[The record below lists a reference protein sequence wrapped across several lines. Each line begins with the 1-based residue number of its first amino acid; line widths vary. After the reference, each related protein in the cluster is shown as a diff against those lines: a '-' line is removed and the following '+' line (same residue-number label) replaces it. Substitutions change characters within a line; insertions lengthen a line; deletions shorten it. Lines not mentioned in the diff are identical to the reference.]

1 MWSLPFARFTRP
13 TSSTRLDANGNP
25 ALARRN
31 VLMAP
36 VASGGPRLLL
46 RRLREIMAEQTSA
59 QTRLDKL
66 VTLIATNM
74 VAEVCSIY
82 LRRAG
87 NSLELFATEGL
98 NRSAVHRTRLKHG
111 EGLVGLVAETAE
123 PVNLSDAPADPHFS
137 YRPETGEDPY
147 KSFLGVPIVRGGQVF
162 GVLTVQNRAAVLYAE
177 EEVEALQ
184 TVAMVLAEVVAQGGL
199 FDVAEL
205 DEPELR
211 IDRPLKFAGE
221 GLSEGVAVGRVV
233 LHEPRVKVERMIA
246 DNPAEELRRL
256 EAALAELRESVDEML
271 ESSELDLTGEGR
283 EVIEAYRLFANDQGW
298 RQRMRD
304 AVRTGLTA
312 EAAVERVQDEMRVR
326 VQRLGDPILRERAH
340 DLDDLA
346 RRLLRHL
353 TGDESVVELP
363 RDAIVVARAIG
374 PAELLDYA
382 RDKLQALVLEE
393 AASTSHVS
401 IVARSLGLPLVGST
415 QGITDASRASDQIV
429 VDGETGEVHLR
440 PPVEIVSAFEA
451 KRTLREHR
459 VARFA
464 AIRDLPAVTKDGVQI
479 RLMMNAGLALDMPHL
494 AESGADGVGL
504 FRTELQFMI
513 GETMPR
519 LSDQIAFYKQIMDS
533 AGEKPVIFRTLD
545 LGGDKVL
552 PYARWER
559 EENPALGWRA
569 IRIAL
574 DRPALLRYQVRAL
587 LAAAAGRTLRIL
599 LPMVSEVA
607 EFNAARAL
615 VDRETERARML
626 AQGQPRQVLV
636 GAMLEVPALAFMLP
650 QIMRSADFVSIG
662 SNDLFS
668 FVFAVDRTNPRV
680 SRRYDALNPA
690 ALTLIRQIVQSAA
703 AAHGNVSLCGEMA
716 GRPLDAMALIGLG
729 LRTLSMQPANI
740 GPIKMM
746 IRSLNLADVSQFVD
760 KLCGRTDH
768 SLRTR
773 LSAFAAERGIVLK

>member
-1 MWSLPFARFTRP
+1 M
-13 TSSTRLDANGNP
+13 STG
-25 ALARRN
+25 
-31 VLMAP
+31 
-36 VASGGPRLLL
+36 GGPRLLL

-66 VTLIATNM
+66 VSVIAANM

-87 NSLELFATEGL
+87 KVLELFATEGL
-98 NRSAVHRTRLKHG
+98 RPDAVHQTRLKEG

-123 PVNLSDAPADPHFS
+123 AVNLSDAPSDPRFS

-147 KSFLGVPIVRGGQVF
+147 KTFLGVPIVRGGQVF
-162 GVLTVQNRAAVLYAE
+162 GVLAIQNRAERLYAE

-184 TVAMVLAEVVAQGGL
+184 TVAMVLAEVVAQGG
-199 FDVAEL
+199 FFNIAEL

-211 IDRPLKFAGE
+211 VDRPRKFLGE
-221 GLSEGVAVGRVV
+221 GLSEGVAVGPVV
-233 LHEPRVKVERMIA
+233 LHEPRVKVEKMIA
-246 DNPAEELRRL
+246 DNPAEELVRL
-256 EAALAELRESVDEML
+256 EAAISALRDSVDGML
-271 ESSELDLTGEGR
+271 SSSELDLTGEGR
-283 EVIEAYRLFANDQGW
+283 EVIEAYRLFAYDQGW

-312 EAAVERVQDEMRVR
+312 EAAVERVQDETRLR

-353 TGDESVVELP
+353 TGDDHDRMLP
-363 RDAIVVARAIG
+363 QGAVLVARGMG
-374 PAELLDYA
+374 PAELLDYG
-382 RDKLQALVLEE
+382 RDILGALVLEE
-393 AASTSHVS
+393 AASTSHVA
-401 IVARSLGLPLVGST
+401 IVARSMGLPMV
-415 QGITDASRASDQIV
+415 ASLEGLADSARGGNLLA

-440 PPVEIVSAFEA
+440 PATEIVKAFEE
-451 KRTLREHR
+451 KRALR
-459 VARFA
+459 VQAQARFA
-464 AIRDLPAVTKDGVQI
+464 AVRDLPAVTRDGVPI
-479 RLMMNAGLALDMPHL
+479 KLMMNAGLEFDMPQL
-494 AESGADGVGL
+494 DKSGADGIGL

-519 LSDQIAFYKQIMDS
+519 LADQTAFYKKIIDA
-533 AGEKPVIFRTLD
+533 AGDRPVVFRTLD

-587 LAAAAGRTLRIL
+587 LTASAGRTLRIL
-599 LPMVSEVA
+599 LPMVSDVD
-607 EFNAARAL
+607 EFNRARAL
-615 VDRETERARML
+615 IDRELERARL
-626 AQGQPRQVLV
+626 LNPVRPQQVLV

-650 QIMRSADFVSIG
+650 QLMRSADFVSIG
-662 SNDLFS
+662 SNDLLS
-668 FVFAVDRTNPRV
+668 LAFAVDRTNPRV
-680 SRRYDALNPA
+680 AKRYDNLNPA
-690 ALTLIRQIVQSAA
+690 SLTLIRLIVQSAA
-703 AAHGNVSLCGEMA
+703 ENSGELSLCGEMA
-716 GRPLDAMALIGLG
+716 GRPLDAMALLGLG
-729 LRTLSMQPANI
+729 LRTLSMSPGQI

-746 IRSLNLADVSQFVD
+746 IRSLHLGEVSAFVD
-760 KLCGRTDH
+760 RLCNRTDH

-773 LSAFAAERGIVLK
+773 LAAFAAERGIVLK

>member
-1 MWSLPFARFTRP
+1 M
-13 TSSTRLDANGNP
+13 
-25 ALARRN
+25 
-31 VLMAP
+31 V
-36 VASGGPRLLL
+36 VAAGGPRLLL

-66 VTLIATNM
+66 VTVIATNM

-87 NSLELFATEGL
+87 KALELFATEGL
-98 NRSAVHRTRLKHG
+98 NRAAVHNTRMREG

-199 FDVAEL
+199 FKISEL

-211 IDRPLKFAGE
+211 ADRPRTFQGE
-221 GLSEGVAVGRVV
+221 GLSEGVGVGHVV

-246 DNPAEELRRL
+246 DDPQLELMRL
-256 EAALAELRESVDEML
+256 EAAIGSLRESVDEML

-283 EVIEAYRLFANDQGW
+283 EVIEAYRLFAHDQGW

-304 AVRTGLTA
+304 AIRTGLTA
-312 EAAVERVQDEMRVR
+312 EASVERVQDEMRVR
-326 VQRLGDPILRERAH
+326 VQRLDDPVLRERLH

-353 TGDESVVELP
+353 TGESAAQEMPLNAV
-363 RDAIVVARAIG
+363 IVARAMG
-374 PAELLDYA
+374 PAELLDYG
-382 RDKLQALVLEE
+382 RERLVGLVLED
-393 AASTSHVS
+393 AASTSHVA
-401 IVARSLGLPLVGST
+401 IVARSMGLPLIGSA
-415 QGITDASRASDQIV
+415 QGITDAARGGDAIA
-429 VDGETGEVHLR
+429 VDGESGELHLR
-440 PPVEIVSAFEA
+440 PQAEIVAAFEA
-451 KRTLREHR
+451 KRTLREQTQ
-459 VARFA
+459 ARFA
-464 AIRDLPAVTKDGVQI
+464 AVRDLPAVTRDGVAIQ
-479 RLMMNAGLALDMPHL
+479 LMMNAGLKLDMPHL
-494 AESGADGVGL
+494 SESGADGIGL

-519 LSDQIAFYKQIMDS
+519 LADQVQFYREILDA
-533 AGEKPVIFRTLD
+533 AGDKPVVFRTLD

-559 EENPALGWRA
+559 EANPALGWRA

-587 LAAAAGRTLRIL
+587 LMAAANRTLRIL
-599 LPMVSEVA
+599 LPMVSNVD
-607 EFNAARAL
+607 EFNKARAL
-615 VDRETERARML
+615 VDREIERARLL
-626 AQGQPRQVLV
+626 ALDRPRQVLV

-650 QIMRSADFVSIG
+650 QLMRSADFVSIG
-662 SNDLFS
+662 SNDLLS
-668 FVFAVDRTNPRV
+668 FAFAVDRTNPRV
-680 SRRYDALNPA
+680 SRRYDTLNPA
-690 ALTLIRQIVQSAA
+690 SLTLIKLIVNSSAE
-703 AAHGNVSLCGEMA
+703 AHGELSLCGEMA
-716 GRPLDAMALIGLG
+716 GKPLDAMALLGLG
-729 LRTLSMQPANI
+729 LRTLSMHPANI

-746 IRSLNLADVSQFVD
+746 IRSMDLGEVAPFVT

-773 LSAFAAERGIVLK
+773 LAAFAAERGIALK

>member
-1 MWSLPFARFTRP
+1 MSP
-13 TSSTRLDANGNP
+13 G
-25 ALARRN
+25 
-31 VLMAP
+31 
-36 VASGGPRLLL
+36 GGPRLLL

-59 QTRLDKL
+59 QMRLDKL
-66 VTLIATNM
+66 VTVIASNM

-87 NSLELFATEGL
+87 KILELFATEGL
-98 NRSAVHRTRLKHG
+98 NRAAVHNTRLKEG
-111 EGLVGLVAETAE
+111 EGLVGLVSETAE
-123 PVNLSDAPADPHFS
+123 AVNLSDAPADPHFS

-147 KSFLGVPIVRGGQVF
+147 KAFLGVPIVRGGQVF
-162 GVLTVQNRAAVLYAE
+162 GVLTVQNKAERVYAE

-184 TVAMVLAEVVAQGGL
+184 TVAMVLAEVVAQGG
-199 FDVAEL
+199 FFNVAEL

-211 IDRPLKFAGE
+211 IDRPRKFSGD

-233 LHEPRVKVERMIA
+233 LHEPRVRVERMIA
-246 DNPAEELRRL
+246 DNPVAELKRL
-256 EAALAELRESVDEML
+256 EEAIGGLRESVDQML
-271 ESSELDLTGEGR
+271 SSSELDLTGEGR
-283 EVIEAYRLFANDQGW
+283 EVIEAYRLFAYDQGW

-312 EAAVERVQDEMRVR
+312 EAAVERVQDETRLR

-340 DLDDLA
+340 DFDDLA

-353 TGDESVVELP
+353 TGDDAAQRHLP
-363 RDAIVVARAIG
+363 QNAVLIARGMG
-374 PAELLDYA
+374 PAELLDYG
-382 RDKLQALVLEE
+382 REKLVGLVLEE
-393 AASTSHVS
+393 AASTSHVA
-401 IVARSLGLPLVGST
+401 IVARSMGLPLVASLE
-415 QGITDASRASDQIV
+415 GIADNARGGDTIA

-440 PPVEIVSAFEA
+440 PASEIVKAFEN
-451 KRTLREHR
+451 KRELR
-459 VARFA
+459 VQAQARFA
-464 AIRDLPAVTKDGVQI
+464 AVRDLPAVTRDGVAI
-479 RLMMNAGLALDMPHL
+479 RLMMNAGLEFDMPQL
-494 AESGADGVGL
+494 AQSGADGIGL

-519 LSDQIAFYKQIMDS
+519 LADQAAFYKKILDAS
-533 AGEKPVIFRTLD
+533 ADKPVVFRTLD

-587 LAAAAGRTLRIL
+587 LNASAGRTLRIL
-599 LPMVSEVA
+599 LPMVSDVD
-607 EFNAARAL
+607 EFNRGRAL
-615 VDRETERARML
+615 IDRELERARL
-626 AQGQPRQVLV
+626 LNLVRPTQVLV

-650 QIMRSADFVSIG
+650 QLMRSADFVSIG
-662 SNDLFS
+662 SNDLLS
-668 FVFAVDRTNPRV
+668 LAFAVDRTNPRV
-680 SRRYDALNPA
+680 SKRYDNLNPA
-690 ALTLIRQIVQSAA
+690 SLTLIRLIVNSAA
-703 AAHGNVSLCGEMA
+703 ENSGDLSLCGEMA
-716 GRPLDAMALIGLG
+716 GRPLDAMALLGLG
-729 LRTLSMQPANI
+729 LRTLSMQPGQI

-746 IRSLNLADVSQFVD
+746 IRSLHLGEVAAFVD
-760 KLCGRTDH
+760 RLCGRTDH

>member
-1 MWSLPFARFTRP
+1 M
-13 TSSTRLDANGNP
+13 P
-25 ALARRN
+25 ALTAT
-31 VLMAP
+31 
-36 VASGGPRLLL
+36 GPRTLL
-46 RRLREIMAEQTSA
+46 RRLREIMAEQISA
-59 QTRLDKL
+59 QNRLDKL
-66 VTLIATNM
+66 VSLIATNM

-87 NSLELFATEGL
+87 KYLELFATEGL
-98 NRSAVHRTRLKHG
+98 NRGAVHKTRLKEG

-147 KSFLGVPIVRGGQVF
+147 KSFLGVPVVRGGQVF
-162 GVLTVQNRAAVLYAE
+162 GVLTVQNRAAVLYSE

-199 FDVAEL
+199 FNIAEL

-211 IDRPLKFAGE
+211 PDRPLSFKGE
-221 GLSEGVAVGRVV
+221 GLSESVAVGQVV

-246 DNPAEELRRL
+246 DNPQEELKRL
-256 EAALAELRESVDEML
+256 EEAIARLRESVDSML
-271 ESSELDLTGEGR
+271 DSSELDLTGEGR
-283 EVIEAYRLFANDQGW
+283 EVIEAYRLFAYDQGW

-312 EAAVERVQDEMRVR
+312 EAGVERVQDETRLR
-326 VQRLGDPILRERAH
+326 VQRLGDPLLRERAH

-346 RRLLRHL
+346 RRLLRYL
-353 TGDESVVELP
+353 AGDGDQHPAQDIPENAV
-363 RDAIVVARAIG
+363 IVARAMG
-374 PAELLDYA
+374 PAELLDYG
-382 RDKLQALVLEE
+382 REKLVGLVLEE
-393 AASTSHVS
+393 AATTSHVA
-401 IVARSLGLPLVGST
+401 IVARSMGLALASSAVGVS
-415 QGITDASRASDQIV
+415 DAARAGDTIL

-440 PPVEIVSAFEA
+440 PQPSMVRTYAA
-451 KRTLREHR
+451 KRELRAHR
-459 VARFA
+459 VAHFA
-464 AIRDLPAVTKDGVQI
+464 RIRDMPAVTKDGVHI
-479 RLMMNAGLALDMPHL
+479 RLMMNAGLLLDMPHL
-494 AESGADGVGL
+494 SESGADGVGL

-519 LSDQIAFYKQIMDS
+519 LSDQIAFYKAVLDA
-533 AGEKPVIFRTLD
+533 AGDKPVVFRTLD

-559 EENPALGWRA
+559 EANPALGWRA

-574 DRPALLRYQVRAL
+574 DRPALLRYQARAL
-587 LAAAAGRTLRIL
+587 LQSAAGRVLNIL
-599 LPMVSEVA
+599 LPLVSDVA
-607 EFNAARAL
+607 EFNQARAL
-615 VDRETERARML
+615 IDRETERARL
-626 AQGQPRQVLV
+626 LGLPQPKQIRV

-662 SNDLFS
+662 SNDLFQ

-680 SRRYDALNPA
+680 ARRYDPLNPS
-690 ALTLIRQIVQSAA
+690 ALTLIRLIVQSASEQA
-703 AAHGNVSLCGEMA
+703 GDLSLCGEMA

-729 LRTLSMQPANI
+729 LRTLSMQPVNI
-740 GPIKMM
+740 GPVKMM
-746 IRSLNLADVSQFVD
+746 IQSLDLREVSQFVD
-760 KLCGRTDH
+760 KLCSRTDG

-773 LSAFAAERGIVLK
+773 LAAFAAERGVAIK

>member
-1 MWSLPFARFTRP
+1 M
-13 TSSTRLDANGNP
+13 
-25 ALARRN
+25 
-31 VLMAP
+31 V
-36 VASGGPRLLL
+36 VAAGGPRLLL
-46 RRLREIMAEQTSA
+46 RRLREIMAEQSSA

-66 VTLIATNM
+66 VTVIATNM

-87 NSLELFATEGL
+87 KALELFATEGL
-98 NRSAVHRTRLKHG
+98 NRAAVHNTRLKEG
-111 EGLVGLVAETAE
+111 EGLVGLVAESAE
-123 PVNLSDAPADPHFS
+123 PVNLSDAPSDPRFS

-199 FDVAEL
+199 FNIAEL

-211 IDRPLKFAGE
+211 VDRPRVFHGE

-233 LHEPRVKVERMIA
+233 LHEPRVLVERMIA
-246 DNPAEELRRL
+246 DNPADELTRL
-256 EAALAELRESVDEML
+256 EDAIGSLRDSVDEML
-271 ESSELDLTGEGR
+271 DSRELDLTGEGR
-283 EVIEAYRLFANDQGW
+283 EVIEAYRLFAHDQGW

-304 AVRTGLTA
+304 AIRTGLTA

-326 VQRLGDPILRERAH
+326 VHRLDDPALRERLH

-353 TGDESVVELP
+353 TGESVAQELP
-363 RDAIVVARAIG
+363 LNAVIVARAMG
-374 PAELLDYA
+374 PAELLDYG
-382 RDKLQALVLEE
+382 RERLVGLVLED
-393 AASTSHVS
+393 AASTSHVA
-401 IVARSLGLPLVGST
+401 IVARAMGLPLIGSAEGLTDSARVGDT
-415 QGITDASRASDQIV
+415 IV
-429 VDGETGEVHLR
+429 VDGESGEIHLR
-440 PPVEIVSAFEA
+440 PQAEIVAAFQA
-451 KRTLREHR
+451 KRTLREHAQ
-459 VARFA
+459 ARFA
-464 AIRDLPAVTKDGVQI
+464 ALRDLPAVTKDGVLI
-479 RLMMNAGLALDMPHL
+479 KLMMNAGLQIDMQHL
-494 AESGADGVGL
+494 QESGADGIGL

-519 LSDQIAFYKQIMDS
+519 LGDQAAFYRSIIEA
-533 AGEKPVIFRTLD
+533 AGDKPVVFRTLD

-587 LAAAAGRTLRIL
+587 LMAAAGRTLRIL
-599 LPMVSEVA
+599 LPMVSNVD
-607 EFNAARAL
+607 EFNRARAM
-615 VDRETERARML
+615 VDREIERARLVGMDR
-626 AQGQPRQVLV
+626 PRQVLV
-636 GAMLEVPALAFMLP
+636 GAMLEVPSLAFMLP
-650 QIMRSADFVSIG
+650 QLMRNADFVSIG

-680 SRRYDALNPA
+680 ARRYDNLNPA
-690 ALTLIRQIVQSAA
+690 ALTLIRLIVNSSAE
-703 AAHGNVSLCGEMA
+703 AHGELSLCGEMA
-716 GRPLDAMALIGLG
+716 GKPLDAMALLGLG
-729 LRTLSMQPANI
+729 LRTLSMSPANI

-746 IRSLNLADVSQFVD
+746 IRSMALGEVAPFVD

-773 LSAFAAERGIVLK
+773 LTAFAAERGIVLK

>member
-1 MWSLPFARFTRP
+1 MSA
-13 TSSTRLDANGNP
+13 G
-25 ALARRN
+25 
-31 VLMAP
+31 
-36 VASGGPRLLL
+36 GGPRLLL

-59 QTRLDKL
+59 QMRLDKL
-66 VTLIATNM
+66 VTVIASNM

-87 NSLELFATEGL
+87 KILELFATEGL
-98 NRSAVHRTRLKHG
+98 NRTAVHTTRLKEG
-111 EGLVGLVAETAE
+111 EGLVGLISETAE
-123 PVNLSDAPADPHFS
+123 AVNLSDAPADPHFS
-137 YRPETGEDPY
+137 YRPETGEDPF

-162 GVLTVQNRAAVLYAE
+162 GVLTVQNKAERIYAE

-184 TVAMVLAEVVAQGGL
+184 TVAMVLAEVVAQGG
-199 FDVAEL
+199 FFNVAEL

-211 IDRPLKFAGE
+211 IDRPRKFAGD

-233 LHEPRVKVERMIA
+233 LHEPRVRVERMIA
-246 DNPAEELRRL
+246 DNPVAELKRL
-256 EAALAELRESVDEML
+256 EEAIGSLRESVDEML
-271 ESSELDLTGEGR
+271 SSSELDLTGEGR
-283 EVIEAYRLFANDQGW
+283 EVIEAYRLFAYDQGW

-312 EAAVERVQDEMRVR
+312 EAAVERVQDETRLR

-340 DLDDLA
+340 DFDDLA

-353 TGDESVVELP
+353 TGEEAAQRHLP
-363 RDAIVVARAIG
+363 QNAVLIARGMG
-374 PAELLDYA
+374 PAELLDYG
-382 RDKLQALVLEE
+382 RDKLVGLVLEE
-393 AASTSHVS
+393 AATTSHVA
-401 IVARSLGLPLVGST
+401 IVARSMGLPLVASLE
-415 QGITDASRASDQIV
+415 GIADNARGGDTIA

-440 PPVEIVSAFEA
+440 PASEIVKAFEQ
-451 KRTLREHR
+451 KRELR
-459 VARFA
+459 VQAQARFA
-464 AIRDLPAVTKDGVQI
+464 AVRDLPAVTRDGVAI
-479 RLMMNAGLALDMPHL
+479 KLMMNAGLEFDMPQL
-494 AESGADGVGL
+494 VQSGADGIGL

-519 LSDQIAFYKQIMDS
+519 LADQSAFYKKILDAS
-533 AGEKPVIFRTLD
+533 GDKPVVFRTLD

-587 LAAAAGRTLRIL
+587 LNASAGRTLRIL
-599 LPMVSEVA
+599 LPMVSDVD
-607 EFNAARAL
+607 EFNRGRAL
-615 VDRETERARML
+615 VDRELERARLLNQMR
-626 AQGQPRQVLV
+626 PTQVLV

-650 QIMRSADFVSIG
+650 QLMRSADFVSIG
-662 SNDLFS
+662 SNDLLS
-668 FVFAVDRTNPRV
+668 LAFAVDRTNPRV
-680 SRRYDALNPA
+680 SKRYDNLNPA
-690 ALTLIRQIVQSAA
+690 SLTLIRLIVNSAA
-703 AAHGNVSLCGEMA
+703 ENSGDLSLCGEMA
-716 GRPLDAMALIGLG
+716 GRPLDAMALLGLG
-729 LRTLSMQPANI
+729 LRTLSMQPGQI

-746 IRSLNLADVSQFVD
+746 IRSLHLGEVSAFVD
-760 KLCGRTDH
+760 RLCGRIDH

>member
-1 MWSLPFARFTRP
+1 MSV
-13 TSSTRLDANGNP
+13 G
-25 ALARRN
+25 
-31 VLMAP
+31 
-36 VASGGPRLLL
+36 GGPRLLL

-59 QTRLDKL
+59 QMRLDKL
-66 VTLIATNM
+66 VAVIASNM

-87 NSLELFATEGL
+87 KVLELFATEGL
-98 NRSAVHRTRLKHG
+98 NRAAVHNTRLKEG
-111 EGLVGLVAETAE
+111 EGLVGLVGETAE
-123 PVNLSDAPADPHFS
+123 AVNLSDASADPHFS

-162 GVLTVQNRAAVLYAE
+162 GVLTVQNKAERAYAE

-184 TVAMVLAEVVAQGGL
+184 TVAMVLAEVVAQGG
-199 FDVAEL
+199 FFNVAEL

-211 IDRPLKFAGE
+211 IDRPRKFTGD

-233 LHEPRVKVERMIA
+233 LHEPRVRVERMIA
-246 DNPAEELRRL
+246 DNPVAELKRL
-256 EAALAELRESVDEML
+256 EEAIASLRESVDEML
-271 ESSELDLTGEGR
+271 SSSELDLTGEGR
-283 EVIEAYRLFANDQGW
+283 EVIEAYRLFAYDQGW

-312 EAAVERVQDEMRVR
+312 EAAVERVQDETRLR

-340 DLDDLA
+340 DFDDLA

-353 TGDESVVELP
+353 TGDDAAQRHLP
-363 RDAIVVARAIG
+363 QNAVLIARAMG
-374 PAELLDYA
+374 PAELLDYG
-382 RDKLQALVLEE
+382 RDKLVALVLEE
-393 AASTSHVS
+393 AAGTSHVA
-401 IVARSLGLPLVGST
+401 IVARSMGLPLVASLE
-415 QGITDASRASDQIV
+415 GIADNARGGDTIA

-440 PPVEIVSAFEA
+440 PASEIVKAFEN
-451 KRTLREHR
+451 KRELR
-459 VARFA
+459 VQAQARFA
-464 AIRDLPAVTKDGVQI
+464 AVRDLPAVTRDGVAI
-479 RLMMNAGLALDMPHL
+479 RLMMNAGLEFDMPQL
-494 AESGADGVGL
+494 LQSGADGIGL

-519 LSDQIAFYKQIMDS
+519 LADQSAFYKKILDA
-533 AGEKPVIFRTLD
+533 AGDKPVVFRTLD

-587 LAAAAGRTLRIL
+587 LNASAGRTLRIL
-599 LPMVSEVA
+599 LPMVSDVD
-607 EFNAARAL
+607 EFNRGRAL
-615 VDRETERARML
+615 VDRELERARL
-626 AQGQPRQVLV
+626 LNLVRPTQVQV

-650 QIMRSADFVSIG
+650 QLMRSADFVSIG
-662 SNDLFS
+662 SNDLLS
-668 FVFAVDRTNPRV
+668 LAFAVDRTNPRV
-680 SRRYDALNPA
+680 SKRYDNLNPA
-690 ALTLIRQIVQSAA
+690 SLTLIRLIVNSAA
-703 AAHGNVSLCGEMA
+703 ENSGDLSLCGEMA
-716 GRPLDAMALIGLG
+716 GRPLDAMALLGLG
-729 LRTLSMQPANI
+729 LRTLSMQPGQI

-746 IRSLNLADVSQFVD
+746 IRSLHLGEVSGFVD
-760 KLCGRTDH
+760 RLCGRTDH

>member
-1 MWSLPFARFTRP
+1 M
-13 TSSTRLDANGNP
+13 
-25 ALARRN
+25 
-31 VLMAP
+31 V
-36 VASGGPRLLL
+36 VAAGGPRLLL

-66 VTLIATNM
+66 VTVIATNM

-87 NSLELFATEGL
+87 KALELFATEGL
-98 NRSAVHRTRLKHG
+98 NRAAVHNTRLKEG

-184 TVAMVLAEVVAQGGL
+184 TVSMVLAEVVAQGGL
-199 FDVAEL
+199 FNIAEL

-211 IDRPLKFAGE
+211 IDRPRVFHGE
-221 GLSEGVAVGRVV
+221 GLSEGVAIGRVV
-233 LHEPRVKVERMIA
+233 LHEPRVLVERMIA
-246 DNPAEELRRL
+246 DDPAEELTRL
-256 EAALAELRESVDEML
+256 EEAIGSLRDSVDEML
-271 ESSELDLTGEGR
+271 DSSELDLTGEGR
-283 EVIEAYRLFANDQGW
+283 EVIEAYRLFAHDQGW

-304 AVRTGLTA
+304 AIRTGLTA

-326 VQRLGDPILRERAH
+326 VHRLDDPVLRERLH

-353 TGDESVVELP
+353 TGEYAAQDLP
-363 RDAIVVARAIG
+363 MNAVIIARAMG
-374 PAELLDYA
+374 PAELLDYG
-382 RDKLQALVLEE
+382 RERLVGLVLED
-393 AASTSHVS
+393 AASTSHVA
-401 IVARSLGLPLVGST
+401 IVARSMGLPLIGSAE
-415 QGITDASRASDQIV
+415 GITDSARVGDTIV
-429 VDGETGEVHLR
+429 VDGESGEAHLR
-440 PPVEIVSAFEA
+440 PQAEIVAAFEA
-451 KRTLREHR
+451 KRTLREHAQ
-459 VARFA
+459 ARFA
-464 AIRDLPAVTKDGVQI
+464 ALRDLPAVTKDGVLI
-479 RLMMNAGLALDMPHL
+479 KLMMNAGLQLDMPHL
-494 AESGADGVGL
+494 EESGADGIGL

-519 LSDQIAFYKQIMDS
+519 LADQAAFYRSIIDA
-533 AGEKPVIFRTLD
+533 AGEKPVVFRTLD

-587 LAAAAGRTLRIL
+587 LMASVGRILRIL
-599 LPMVSEVA
+599 LPMVSNVD
-607 EFNAARAL
+607 EFNRARAL
-615 VDRETERARML
+615 VDREIERARLIGMDR
-626 AQGQPRQVLV
+626 PRQVLV
-636 GAMLEVPALAFMLP
+636 GAMLEVPSLAFMLP
-650 QIMRSADFVSIG
+650 QLMRNADFVSIG
-662 SNDLFS
+662 SNDLLS
-668 FVFAVDRTNPRV
+668 FAFAVDRTNPRV
-680 SRRYDALNPA
+680 ARRYDSLNPA
-690 ALTLIRQIVQSAA
+690 ALTLIRLIVNSSAE
-703 AAHGNVSLCGEMA
+703 AHGELSLCGEMA
-716 GRPLDAMALIGLG
+716 GRPLDAMALLGLG

-740 GPIKMM
+740 GPIKLM
-746 IRSLNLADVSQFVD
+746 IRSMDLGEVAPFVD

-773 LSAFAAERGIVLK
+773 LTAFAAERGIVLK